1 MNLLPSFAFSL
12 ILLLPSL
19 ASAQSLRTITRL
31 PEIVDETSGIEI
43 TDANSIWT
51 FNDSGGEAELYL
63 CDTTG
68 ALLRTVRILNA
79 NNRDWEDITQDSA
92 GNFYIGNIGN
102 NDNDETDL
110 SIFKIPSPNSFTGN
124 SVTAEVIQFSF
135 SDQTSF
141 PPPDDSL
148 YFDCE
153 AMMWTNGHLYLAT
166 KNRTSPF
173 DGLTHLYRLPDSAGQ
188 YVAEKIGTFD
198 TGGTERLTYW
208 ITAGDINDSGTLL
221 TLLSSDKLWLFYDF
235 VGDDFFG
242 GNYQEI
248 NLGAGSQKEAICFV
262 NDTLVYITD
271 EDLLGISG
279 RNLYE
284 FGLPLV
290 ISDSGSESL
299 GLPELAVRIG
309 PNPFSDQLAVE
320 GKIAGLTI
328 ELVDLRGRIAFSE
341 LALSESLFISTSHLP
356 PGEYVLCIRNKA
368 GGLVG
373 HRKVLCLN
381 E

>member
-1 MNLLPSFAFSL
+1 MNLLSGFPFFL
-12 ILLLPSL
+12 ILLFPSL
-19 ASAQSLRTITRL
+19 TSGQTLRTITQL
-31 PEIVDETSGIEI
+31 PAIVDETSGIEI
-43 TDANSIWT
+43 TDLNHIWT
-51 FNDSGGEAELYL
+51 FNDSGGEPELYL

-79 NNRDWEDITQDSA
+79 NNRDWEDITQDSQ

-102 NDNDETDL
+102 NNNSETDL
-110 SIFKIPSPNSFTGN
+110 SIFKIPSPDSFTGN
-124 SVTAEVIQFSF
+124 SVTAEVIEFSF

-153 AMMWTNGHLYLAT
+153 ALMWANGQLYLAT
-166 KNRTSPF
+166 KNRTDPF
-173 DGLTHLYRLPDSAGQ
+173 DGLTYLYRLPDSAGQ

-208 ITAGDINDSGTLL
+208 ITAGDMNDSGTLL

-242 GNYQEI
+242 GNYLEI

-271 EDLLGISG
+271 EELFGISG

-290 ISDSGSESL
+290 IVDTLSESL
-299 GLPELAVRIG
+299 IQPELAVRIG
-309 PNPFSDQLAVE
+309 PNPFSDQLMIE
-320 GKIAGLTI
+320 GSIAGLTI
-328 ELVDLRGRIAFSE
+328 ELVDITGQILFSE
-341 LALSESLFISTSHLP
+341 RPGSSSFSIRTSHFP
-356 PGEYVLCIRNKA
+356 AGEYVLCIRNKS
-368 GGLVG
+368 GRLIGR
-373 HRKVLCLN
+373 RKVICLN

>member
-1 MNLLPSFAFSL
+1 MNLLPSFAFFL

-19 ASAQSLRTITRL
+19 TTAQSLRTITQL
-31 PEIVDETSGIEI
+31 PAKVDETSGIEL

-51 FNDSGGEAELYL
+51 FNDSGGEPELYL

-153 AMMWTNGHLYLAT
+153 ALMWTNGHLYLAT

-208 ITAGDINDSGTLL
+208 ITAGDMNDSGTLL

-242 GNYQEI
+242 GNHLEI

-262 NDTLVYITD
+262 NDTLVYLTD
-271 EDLLGISG
+271 EELASTFG

-284 FGLPLV
+284 FPLPTV
-290 ISDSGSESL
+290 ITDTLIESL
-299 GLPELAVRIG
+299 SLPTLALQIG
-309 PNPFSDQLAVE
+309 PNPFLDQ
-320 GKIAGLTI
+320 LTI
-328 ELVDLRGRIAFSE
+328 EGEISGLTVELVELSGRIALSEFSE
-341 LALSESLFISTSHLP
+341 SDHLSLPTSQLP
-356 PGEYVLCIRNKA
+356 AGEYVLCIRDNTGRLLGSK
-368 GGLVG
+368 
-373 HRKVLCLN
+373 KVICRN